1 MDLYIYTDGAARGN
15 PGKSASGFR
24 IYDSKHN
31 LLTKNSFYNG
41 ERTNNAAEYIAVIA
55 ALKDA
60 REKFGV
66 GNDLELFSDSKLVIS
81 QLNGSFKIK
90 SRDLMRLYD
99 EASALLAL
107 FKSYKLNNVPRE
119 NEYIVLVDKE
129 LNVTLDRLG

>member
-31 LLTKNSFYNG
+31 LLTKSSFYNG

-90 SRDLMRLYD
+90 SRDLMGLYD